1 MKTFSIG
8 KVSVYLIIPFLVPVF
23 YSIREV
29 GFKNIYGLNFTQH
42 PLLVSVIMFLSELV
56 CGIKPLY
63 KYCTNRNQK
72 KEEITVLYN
81 NEVLTGKEKENEEKE
96 LQSQNVLILYLQIAL
111 SALIDFLG
119 YTCTSLLCAYPD
131 IQQNNVQIEM
141 RILPLFVMSFLS
153 WKYLNFSFYKHH
165 IMATLLIGIGYIF
178 IMIVTFNKVNEPLNP
193 YLIFLIFLSILCMQS
208 NKSMIK

>member
-1 MKTFSIG
+1 MR
-8 KVSVYLIIPFLVPVF
+8 L
-23 YSIREV
+23 
-29 GFKNIYGLNFTQH
+29 
-42 PLLVSVIMFLSELV
+42 
-56 CGIKPLY
+56 
-63 KYCTNRNQK
+63 
-72 KEEITVLYN
+72 
-81 NEVLTGKEKENEEKE
+81 KEKENEEKE
-96 LQSQNVLILYLQIAL
+96 LESQNVLILYLQIAL

-193 YLIFLIFLSILCMQS
+193 YLIFLIFAIINIVYAIKQINDKIFISANCTYICWRKSIWAS
-208 NKSMIK
+208 KYNDSKVIRINKNFTNR